1 MQESGVPRSLKERQ
15 RLEREI
21 LILEVAQTV
30 LLEKGYH
37 ETSMDEIA
45 TEVGISKGTLYSHFA
60 SKEELVQKL
69 LENKLQSLREVA
81 EQIARRDEAAEV
93 RLTAMMRFMYLDL
106 YGVHFRLIYSLFNS
120 VEFHALM
127 HAKRIEEPALFHS
140 ISNIVMGLFEEGKEA
155 GEFDKSIPTR
165 VMLGIFFS
173 MMSPMAYKRLV
184 VVDSV
189 CSPQEL
195 VEDMWRVFFKGIAVA
210 SK

>member
-1 MQESGVPRSLKERQ
+1 MQEPGVPRSLKERQ
-15 RLEREI
+15 RLEREN
-21 LILEVAQTV
+21 LILEVAQAV
-30 LLEKGYH
+30 LMEKGYH

-45 TEVGISKGTLYSHFA
+45 AEVGISKGTLYSHFA
-60 SKEELVQKL
+60 SKEELIQKL
-69 LENKLQSLREVA
+69 LENKLRSLRDVA
-81 EQIARRDEAAEV
+81 EQIAQRDETAEA

-106 YGVHFRLIYSLFNS
+106 YGMYFRLIYSLFNS
-120 VEFHALM
+120 VEFHALL
-127 HAKRIEEPALFHS
+127 HAGRIKEPTLFQS
-140 ISNIVMGLFEEGKEA
+140 IANTVMGLFEEGKEA

-195 VEDMWRVFFKGIAVA
+195 VEDIWRVFFRGIATGHR
-210 SK
+210 

>member
-1 MQESGVPRSLKERQ
+1 MQEPGVPRSLKERQ
-15 RLEREI
+15 RLEREN
-21 LILEVAQTV
+21 LILEVAQAV
-30 LLEKGYH
+30 LMEKGYH

-45 TEVGISKGTLYSHFA
+45 AEVGISKGTLYSHFA

-69 LENKLQSLREVA
+69 LENKLRSLRDVA
-81 EQIARRDEAAEV
+81 EQIAQRDETAEA

-106 YGVHFRLIYSLFNS
+106 YGMYFRLIYSLFNS
-120 VEFHALM
+120 VEFHALL
-127 HAKRIEEPALFHS
+127 HAGRIKEPTLFQS
-140 ISNIVMGLFEEGKEA
+140 IANTVMGLFEEGKEA

-195 VEDMWRVFFKGIAVA
+195 VEDIWRVFFRGIATGHR
-210 SK
+210 

>member
-1 MQESGVPRSLKERQ
+1 MQEPGVPRSLKERQ
-15 RLEREI
+15 RLEREN
-21 LILEVAQTV
+21 LILEVAQAV
-30 LLEKGYH
+30 LMEKGYH

-45 TEVGISKGTLYSHFA
+45 AEVGISKGTLYSHFA

-81 EQIARRDEAAEV
+81 EQIAQRNETAEA

-106 YGVHFRLIYSLFNS
+106 YGMYFRLIYSLFNS
-120 VEFHALM
+120 VEFHALL
-127 HAKRIEEPALFHS
+127 HAGRIKEPTLFQS
-140 ISNIVMGLFEEGKEA
+140 IANTVMGLFEEGKEA

-195 VEDMWRVFFKGIAVA
+195 VEDMWRVFFRGIATN